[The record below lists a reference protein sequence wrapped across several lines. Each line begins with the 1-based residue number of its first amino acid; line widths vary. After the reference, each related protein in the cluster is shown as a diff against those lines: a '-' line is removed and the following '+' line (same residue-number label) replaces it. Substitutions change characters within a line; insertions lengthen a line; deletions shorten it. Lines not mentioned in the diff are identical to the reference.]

1 MTYDTDNRKRK
12 DVQSYGFLSFAKKVC
27 SKYRKKFVNNGIS
40 PSKSIKTAATK
51 FNQSE
56 YGKTLKKE
64 GSKIDKMAGK
74 QVSEKNI
81 LAAVDLAGSKIADKI
96 TSLKVSEEELHEQD

>member
-1 MTYDTDNRKRK
+1 MTYHTDNRKRK

-56 YGKTLKKE
+56 YGKTLKKKDQRLIKWLVNKFQK
-64 GSKIDKMAGK
+64 KIF
-74 QVSEKNI
+74 
-81 LAAVDLAGSKIADKI
+81 
-96 TSLKVSEEELHEQD
+96 